1 MALARLNARRQQ
13 DHVDALRPLLTRLD
27 EATSESDVFAVH
39 TSVVQLGLPP
49 KLNHRSR
56 ACLAMGGTDTKRW
69 RPARAQLRGV
79 LQDFVRELAPSP
91 SGDENVGATTARR
104 PNTRRLSA
112 SSGDYNARP
121 APAPAPPPPPPPRPA
136 EDGEWFDDND

>member
-13 DHVDALRPLLTRLD
+13 AHVDALRPLLTRLD

-39 TSVVQLGLPP
+39 TSVVQLALPP

-79 LQDFVRELAPSP
+79 LQDFVHELAPSP
-91 SGDENVGATTARR
+91 SGDENVGATRTSE
-104 PNTRRLSA
+104 P
-112 SSGDYNARP
+112 
-121 APAPAPPPPPPPRPA
+121 
-136 EDGEWFDDND
+136 